1 MKTINFLVDLQQSNS
16 LQNLKNELN
25 TVGVKA
31 FTIDFMNQQIL
42 IVSSDTI
49 KDETINCAVKKA
61 GFDCKCFK
69 VCNHDD
75 K

>member
-16 LQNLKNELN
+16 LQNLKKELN

-31 FTIDFMNQQIL
+31 FTIDFMNQQIS
-42 IVSSDTI
+42 IVSSDLI

>member
-31 FTIDFMNQQIL
+31 FTIDFMNQQIS
-42 IVSSDTI
+42 IVSSDSI

>member
-31 FTIDFMNQQIL
+31 FTIDFMNHQIS
-42 IVSSDTI
+42 IVSSDLI

>member
-1 MKTINFLVDLQQSNS
+1 MKTINFLVDLKQSNS

-25 TVGVKA
+25 IVGVKA
-31 FTIDFMNQQIL
+31 FTIDFMNQQIS

-49 KDETINCAVKKA
+49 KDETINCAVRKA

>member
-1 MKTINFLVDLQQSNS
+1 MKTINFFVDLQQSIS
-16 LQNLKNELN
+16 LQNLKSELN

-31 FTIDFMNQQIL
+31 FTIDFMSQQIS
-42 IVSSDTI
+42 IVSSESI

>member
-16 LQNLKNELN
+16 LKNLKNELD

-31 FTIDFMNQQIL
+31 FTIDFMNQQIS
-42 IVSSDTI
+42 IVSSDSI

-75 K
+75 R

>member
-1 MKTINFLVDLQQSNS
+1 MKTINFLVDLQQAIS
-16 LQNLKNELN
+16 LQNLKSELN

-31 FTIDFMNQQIL
+31 FTINYVSQQIS
-42 IVSSDTI
+42 IVSSDEI